1 MTRGKKVGWGCQ
13 NNFLRLKDA
22 VFFQYWGALLARA
35 KAQATV
41 FVPRVKNAR
50 ATFWPRF
57 LSWTHWI
64 PQSLCRPPSQRP
76 APSLLPWPPSRAHKT
91 CHDSNSRL
99 TGRLHVTAFAGNP
112 RAEPESYNSSECAS
126 AEPQTTALCHP
137 RIHPLASP
145 VLPQPRPK
153 QISEPPPTAPQT
165 PPGCTH
171 SGGAPA
177 PTAHMSLLYGYTKSA
192 STKFRE
198 QNGATRDPLNCRD
211 ICSIQ
216 RFVYFECCFC
226 CEYPICFSWRGK
238 THGDTT

>member
-13 NNFLRLKDA
+13 TNFLRLKDA

-76 APSLLPWPPSRAHKT
+76 APSLLLRPPSRAHKT

-99 TGRLHVTAFAGNP
+99 TGRLLVTAIAGNP
-112 RAEPESYNSSECAS
+112 RTEPESNNSSECAS
-126 AEPQTTALCHP
+126 VEPQTTAVCP
-137 RIHPLASP
+137 P
-145 VLPQPRPK
+145 VPCLWPARHCPNNAPK
-153 QISEPPPTAPQT
+153 ADS
-165 PPGCTH
+165 
-171 SGGAPA
+171 
-177 PTAHMSLLYGYTKSA
+177 
-192 STKFRE
+192 
-198 QNGATRDPLNCRD
+198 
-211 ICSIQ
+211 
-216 RFVYFECCFC
+216 
-226 CEYPICFSWRGK
+226 
-238 THGDTT
+238 

>member
-76 APSLLPWPPSRAHKT
+76 APSLLPRPPSRAHKT
-91 CHDSNSRL
+91 GHDSNSRL
-99 TGRLHVTAFAGNP
+99 TGRLHVTAVAGNP

-137 RIHPLASP
+137 VSTLWPARSCPNPARSRFLNPHQRPPKRRRDAPIPGVPRHLQPICP
-145 VLPQPRPK
+145 CCTVTPNPPQPS
-153 QISEPPPTAPQT
+153 SESKM
-165 PPGCTH
+165 G
-171 SGGAPA
+171 
-177 PTAHMSLLYGYTKSA
+177 L
-192 STKFRE
+192 RE
-198 QNGATRDPLNCRD
+198 TL
-211 ICSIQ
+211 
-216 RFVYFECCFC
+216 
-226 CEYPICFSWRGK
+226 
-238 THGDTT
+238 